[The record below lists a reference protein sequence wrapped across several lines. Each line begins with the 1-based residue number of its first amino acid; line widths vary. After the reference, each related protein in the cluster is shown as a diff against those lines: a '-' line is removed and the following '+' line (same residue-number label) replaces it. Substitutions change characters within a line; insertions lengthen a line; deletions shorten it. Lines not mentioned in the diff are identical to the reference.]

1 MMKLWINENHICELR
16 SEELNEGWSSQLY
29 TQRLGQGFE
38 CHTSLTFCFVLFCFV
53 FFFFFL
59 FFRLSFPDCKSCV
72 YNCDNHPSFNLIF
85 FLSLY
90 TVRFSPEIAAK
101 RGLSPAEMA
110 AVEAIHRAVEF
121 NPHVP
126 KVRTDSSLIYTVCLL
141 YPNLT
146 NNFITIYFH

>member
-1 MMKLWINENHICELR
+1 MNKWKSYMWTSEWRIKWRMIVAVVYATFR
-16 SEELNEGWSSQLY
+16 SRVRMPYKPDFL
-29 TQRLGQGFE
+29 
-38 CHTSLTFCFVLFCFV
+38 FCFVLF
-53 FFFFFL
+53 FFF